1 VLSARRATIGRENAY
16 RIGRVGVTAWASGF
30 DQNKSPFSRVRWS
43 ASSSMCVFAVLDASA
58 ARGTRVERAFYLV
71 KGDVPLSNMM
81 SGWQ

>member
-1 VLSARRATIGRENAY
+1 MGRENAC

-30 DQNKSPFSRVRWS
+30 DQNKSPFSRAWCLG
-43 ASSSMCVFAVLDASA
+43 MCVFAVLDASA

-71 KGDVPLSNMM
+71 KIDVPLSNMM